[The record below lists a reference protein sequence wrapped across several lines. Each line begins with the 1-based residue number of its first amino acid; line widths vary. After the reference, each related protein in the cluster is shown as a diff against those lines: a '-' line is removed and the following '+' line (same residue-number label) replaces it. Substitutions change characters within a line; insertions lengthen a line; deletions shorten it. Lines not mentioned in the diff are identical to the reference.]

1 MCRITGHYP
10 VVVSVG
16 RGQAEAAEQEAISYG
31 SWSGWLVDRDVPA
44 DRGDDDIA
52 MKGDA
57 PYRFRQV
64 QRMGERGAVGQSPH
78 PYRIVAAG
86 DHWAAVL

>member
-1 MCRITGHYP
+1 M
-10 VVVSVG
+10 
-16 RGQAEAAEQEAISYG
+16 
-31 SWSGWLVDRDVPA
+31 DRDVPA

-64 QRMGERGAVGQSPH
+64 QRMGERSAVGQPPH
-78 PYRIVAAG
+78 PYRLSSPPLAITGLPSRSTPTAIAL
-86 DHWAAVL
+86 AIALLIFQR